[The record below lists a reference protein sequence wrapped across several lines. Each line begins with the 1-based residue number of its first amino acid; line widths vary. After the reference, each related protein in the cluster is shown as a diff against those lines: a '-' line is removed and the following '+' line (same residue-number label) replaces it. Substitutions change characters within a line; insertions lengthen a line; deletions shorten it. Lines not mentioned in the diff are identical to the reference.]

1 MKYIKDILGEWA
13 VRDFSTFAVFLHL
26 EAEEQ
31 NNFLPSPLII
41 VGKPAAII
49 QILQYFTELFTFP
62 K

>member
-31 NNFLPSPLII
+31 KIFLLQNMQLYFRFGS
-41 VGKPAAII
+41 
-49 QILQYFTELFTFP
+49 ILLNYLHFP
-62 K
+62 N

>member
-31 NNFLPSPLII
+31 NNFLPL
-41 VGKPAAII
+41 V
-49 QILQYFTELFTFP
+49 LQNMQLYFRIW
-62 K
+62 

>member
-31 NNFLPSPLII
+31 NNFLPLVSQNMQLYFRF
-41 VGKPAAII
+41 GS
-49 QILQYFTELFTFP
+49 ILLNSIHFP
-62 K
+62 N